1 VVKHDPDDPQQGD
14 YKVQL
19 VTPGV
24 QIAVWAA
31 NRLILGQFVSEIFIP
46 QSGNL
51 KKKISMAM

>member
-1 VVKHDPDDPQQGD
+1 VKHDPDDPQQGD

-51 KKKISMAM
+51 KKKFSMAM